1 MNGLVPMNILRKIQV
16 GSFEASSSGVE
27 CGASPLPS
35 PQVEREGVRH
45 SHARSRL
52 PACSVPRLHG
62 VPFQKRWILA
72 QHASLLAYRGVSR
85 LLNSANR
92 HLSPLCVYHAGRTR
106 RKSAAVG
113 PFLTPYVAMDAVP
126 PVCLPSRYPTGRY
139 TKRSRPSPRHQTPGT
154 TVRHRTSRLL
164 PSIVSPLPTYPVTA
178 PISPG

>member
-16 GSFEASSSGVE
+16 GFLEASSLVVE

-62 VPFQKRWILA
+62 VPFHKRCILA

-106 RKSAAVG
+106 RKSAAAG

-139 TKRSRPSPRHQTPGT
+139 TKRSRPFPPPQKPRTH
-154 TVRHRTSRLL
+154 VRSQSSRVR
-164 PSIVSPLPTYPVTA
+164 PSSVST
-178 PISPG
+178 